1 MIARKFLLS
10 AFALLTL
17 VFVGCKDDE
26 PEFYALNVETKSI
39 VEGQE
44 YQFYVEN
51 YTGGISWSVDSKEV
65 ATIDNTG
72 KVTGKALGTTNVRA
86 VLANGT
92 PLMAVLTVEG
102 RGGIDG
108 ETLSDSVSVSIETL
122 KLAPLAESKFGIQ
135 VAAKKY
141 IDSDKYP
148 LHVELYSANE
158 LMSAQEGVVEEP
170 ATVTTVLREDSTGY
184 DVTIMAGSVK
194 EDLICKVSLGD
205 FEQEIPVSVSYGVYL
220 SHNYIDINDLNNNI
234 GLLTLK
240 TNDVGTTINYSFFC
254 YLDGASEAE
263 AVAIEE
269 SLMNKENYIVS
280 GEMSVELGEITI
292 DKSSEVWSVNV
303 PVTSLAKSYERG
315 EIALTIE
322 DKTLVINLTWDD
334 GKNFSE
340 LYVSFQEIYTYSEET
355 KLTSRKMDN
364 SYLAYLNADKAVE
377 GEEEIISMDVYY
389 TISPDDRGDFINWNI
404 STPVAFIEPIGYEK
418 ISTTLFKFKFKVKAA
433 GMGEIKISIYN
444 PKADDPTLTEE
455 QKAMYDPYREQTL
468 VAAVEVINRQTV
480 GVDEVIFVDDADP
493 YVAMPLEEMETTS
506 RTVPL
511 YTAITPEEA
520 VGPWPAIFSLEFEDG
535 ADASVKQSGVDE
547 SGNEIVPEV
556 NITHAGTIYVTAKS
570 NDKTD
575 VLKINAKFKLNMG
588 DGDKLQ
594 ISTSKLEYLPGETD
608 VVSPIIQA
616 NYTVKP
622 EEYTWTSSNESVV
635 KVENGVITTI
645 ADGEA
650 TITASITDSEG
661 TEAKATRTIKVR
673 TPKTDVNFDDEAY
686 SEFYVIAGAGDD
698 PTIYYID
705 WNIEE
710 GSEDSIELAL
720 TEEITEEGTYDVAGS
735 ITLPTD
741 GLFDIVSGTITYAN
755 GNWTF
760 DLQIKNDKGLEGT
773 VKGTRPFG
781 YIDDLLQ

>member
-433 GMGEIKISIYN
+433 GMGEIKISIYH
-444 PKADDPTLTEE
+444 P
-455 QKAMYDPYREQTL
+455 
-468 VAAVEVINRQTV
+468 
-480 GVDEVIFVDDADP
+480 
-493 YVAMPLEEMETTS
+493 
-506 RTVPL
+506 
-511 YTAITPEEA
+511 
-520 VGPWPAIFSLEFEDG
+520 
-535 ADASVKQSGVDE
+535 
-547 SGNEIVPEV
+547 
-556 NITHAGTIYVTAKS
+556 
-570 NDKTD
+570 
-575 VLKINAKFKLNMG
+575 
-588 DGDKLQ
+588 
-594 ISTSKLEYLPGETD
+594 
-608 VVSPIIQA
+608 
-616 NYTVKP
+616 
-622 EEYTWTSSNESVV
+622 
-635 KVENGVITTI
+635 
-645 ADGEA
+645 
-650 TITASITDSEG
+650 
-661 TEAKATRTIKVR
+661 
-673 TPKTDVNFDDEAY
+673 
-686 SEFYVIAGAGDD
+686 
-698 PTIYYID
+698 
-705 WNIEE
+705 
-710 GSEDSIELAL
+710 
-720 TEEITEEGTYDVAGS
+720 
-735 ITLPTD
+735 
-741 GLFDIVSGTITYAN
+741 
-755 GNWTF
+755 
-760 DLQIKNDKGLEGT
+760 
-773 VKGTRPFG
+773 
-781 YIDDLLQ
+781 